1 MTRGSHYIETKHKR
15 WRHKNTGNIMLDK
28 MHGFVGMSSK
38 QAEQISAMSE
48 CDSMVWQ
55 NFALIG
61 NSFESLLFL
70 LYFLKFLGR
79 YALIEGRYALLRA
92 GTFLIEGRVGRY
104 VLLGAG
110 GCCRYAL
117 LGAGTPY

>member
-1 MTRGSHYIETKHKR
+1 
-15 WRHKNTGNIMLDK
+15 
-28 MHGFVGMSSK
+28 
-38 QAEQISAMSE
+38 MSE
-48 CDSMVWQ
+48 FDLMVWQ
-55 NFALIG
+55 KFALISIPG
-61 NSFESLLFL
+61 DALWFL
-70 LYFLKFLGR
+70 LYLWLLFRR
-79 YALIEGRYALLRA
+79 YAVIKGRYALLRA